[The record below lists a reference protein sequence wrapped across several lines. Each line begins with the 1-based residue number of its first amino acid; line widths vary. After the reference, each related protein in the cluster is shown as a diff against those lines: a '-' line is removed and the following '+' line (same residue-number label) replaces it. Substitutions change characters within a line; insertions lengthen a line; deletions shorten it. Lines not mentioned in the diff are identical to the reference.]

1 MNPDT
6 FIRNLITKPNEYILS
21 EGEEK
26 TIQFEGVEKYIYNKL
41 TSSKYRASSL
51 PISLNDT
58 IKQTIHQ
65 SVLHGRPIHISIPFG
80 GYKKHQLPTYPNPDW
95 SEVFNIIYLRDYLLP
110 IANAYPNGVVLE
122 YFSDEVFVSR
132 MNNIPQKDLD
142 SYSNQ
147 FQMIVAWINQYT
159 NANLQIKFSR
169 IRDQI
174 GQVEILQRFDKEI
187 ERLKQE
193 WDTLSKEEQS
203 KRIHKSERNYC
214 ADLTGLPENERFNI
228 LWESTLVHDAFIFG
242 EWRDGVPW
250 AFDDYMIPVGFRYTG
265 DWGIHLK
272 SSPRSTVQFWVGI
285 GILHRQDDLLL
296 PTILTHKQ
304 YLDELDSLNNVATSL
319 FPAELT
325 NLQIIPILGD

>member
-159 NANLQIKFSR
+159 NAN
-169 IRDQI
+169 
-174 GQVEILQRFDKEI
+174 
-187 ERLKQE
+187 
-193 WDTLSKEEQS
+193 
-203 KRIHKSERNYC
+203 
-214 ADLTGLPENERFNI
+214 
-228 LWESTLVHDAFIFG
+228 
-242 EWRDGVPW
+242 
-250 AFDDYMIPVGFRYTG
+250 
-265 DWGIHLK
+265 
-272 SSPRSTVQFWVGI
+272 
-285 GILHRQDDLLL
+285 
-296 PTILTHKQ
+296 
-304 YLDELDSLNNVATSL
+304 
-319 FPAELT
+319 
-325 NLQIIPILGD
+325 